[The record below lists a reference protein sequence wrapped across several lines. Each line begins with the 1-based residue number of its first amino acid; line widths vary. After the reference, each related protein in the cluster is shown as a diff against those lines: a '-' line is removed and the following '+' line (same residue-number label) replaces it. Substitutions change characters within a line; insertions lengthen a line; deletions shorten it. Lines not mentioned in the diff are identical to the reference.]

1 VIFQASTAVCF
12 TQTLSFDGCTAC
24 TAFSIRPRFLLHILA
39 RQAHGHN
46 CTTDSIRQWKKRGMA
61 GLQRSAQTFR
71 RSGSSG
77 LVWDERYLTE
87 EQPCA
92 GGACAVRQ
100 PELRHSRSVGSLGM
114 LRRQGRDDGGGV
126 DDKKR
131 RERSSKSPSRGR
143 ITRIIKRGG
152 RGRPG
157 RRSGRG
163 TWSRLLNRR
172 RRGCP
177 AASSAPSSEVNGVA
191 PHRRSEQ
198 GSGNGMNRETRTF

>member
-24 TAFSIRPRFLLHILA
+24 PAFSIRPRFLLHILA

-46 CTTDSIRQWKKRGMA
+46 CTTESIRQWKKRGMA

-131 RERSSKSPSRGR
+131 RDVIEKPKPRKDHQNNQEGRKGPARKAFRTRDVVPAAEPPSPRVSGCVLCSIFRGE
-143 ITRIIKRGG
+143 
-152 RGRPG
+152 
-157 RRSGRG
+157 
-163 TWSRLLNRR
+163 
-172 RRGCP
+172 RRGS
-177 AASSAPSSEVNGVA
+177 SSAQRARLGKRYE
-191 PHRRSEQ
+191 
-198 GSGNGMNRETRTF
+198 